1 MKICITILLVITSV
15 ALTFGQTTEELLLL
29 KENCCNHNHSN
40 QNYKLTDAH
49 GGIVNTLFVI
59 YKVFLSS
66 QDHQS
71 CVFTPS
77 CSEYAVQSIK
87 KQGLVRGSFDTFD
100 RLTRCHGFGKENY
113 TIDPNSNLLI
123 DPVRDIN
130 YVKL

>member
-1 MKICITILLVITSV
+1 MKICITILLVITS
-15 ALTFGQTTEELLLL
+15 ATFAIGQSSEDLVLL
-29 KENCCNHNHSN
+29 KENCCSQNHST
-40 QNYKLTDAH
+40 QNYKLADAH
-49 GGIVNTLFVI
+49 GGVVNTLFVL

-77 CSEYAVQSIK
+77 CSEYAVQAIK
-87 KQGLVRGSFDTFD
+87 KQGLIKGSFDTFD

-113 TIDPNSNLLI
+113 AIDSDTKLLI

>member
-1 MKICITILLVITSV
+1 MITSIT
-15 ALTFGQTTEELLLL
+15 LILGQTTEELVLL
-29 KENCCNHNHSN
+29 KENCCSHNHSD
-40 QNYKLTDAH
+40 QNYKLSDAH
-49 GGIVNTLFVI
+49 GGIVNSLFI
-59 YKVFLSS
+59 LYKVFLSS

-87 KQGLVRGSFDTFD
+87 KQGFTKGMLDTFD

-113 TIDPNSNLLI
+113 LVDPITKLLV